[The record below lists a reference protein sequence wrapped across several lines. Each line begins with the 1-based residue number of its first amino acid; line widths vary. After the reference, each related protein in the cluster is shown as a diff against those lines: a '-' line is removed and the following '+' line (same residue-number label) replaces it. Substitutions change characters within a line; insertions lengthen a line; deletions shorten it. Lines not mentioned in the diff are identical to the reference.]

1 MTRLDS
7 CSQRSALV
15 AALMAVAGAAC
26 APAAR
31 GALTHVGP
39 MCVAPASPHWAVSQG
54 RASRTLTVRLEV
66 LSEASASWRLDGR
79 MRLDTAI
86 AAWNRAGLPVR
97 LARVSEREAASIRV
111 IVMRRLPLEDG
122 EAGNS
127 YRAGMAH
134 LQYDERGEIGRA
146 EVVVAEQTP
155 GGTPYSAADQ
165 DGTLRSAHLHR
176 TRGGPPRLGDGADAA
191 QVPRADRGH
200 AGRADVRERH
210 VPLLRRARRG
220 EPAGEGLAHRA
231 DGGGARP
238 DHRRGGGRGGDPR
251 PRPLQGDAEGAH
263 RSAPH
268 DRGPGTRATR
278 TPPSRSTGSP
288 AVCTRPRPAAP
299 RC

>member
-79 MRLDTAI
+79 MRLDSAI

-111 IVMRRLPLEDG
+111 IVMRRLPLEAG
-122 EAGNS
+122 EADNS

-165 DGTLRSAHLHR
+165 DGTLLHEL
-176 TRGGPPRLGDGADAA
+176 GHALGVPHANDPLALMAPRAIVQTLTSRDAA
-191 QVPRADRGH
+191 FARAVYD
-200 AGRADVRERH
+200 
-210 VPLLRRARRG
+210 RRG
-220 EPAGEGLAHRA
+220 CV
-231 DGGGARP
+231 GASTVT
-238 DHRRGGGRGGDPR
+238 
-251 PRPLQGDAEGAH
+251 A
-263 RSAPH
+263 
-268 DRGPGTRATR
+268 
-278 TPPSRSTGSP
+278 SRDE
-288 AVCTRPRPAAP
+288 
-299 RC
+299 